1 MSVEEEREK
10 ALPRQAR
17 LDYPG
22 TMHHVIVRGI
32 EKKRILRDEHDRRD
46 FVERLGR
53 LSQQTGTA
61 IYAWALMS
69 NHAHLLLRSGL
80 A

>member
-17 LDYPG
+17 LDYLG

-32 EKKRILRDEHDRRD
+32 EKKRIVRDEQDRYEDR
-46 FVERLGR
+46 E
-53 LSQQTGTA
+53 
-61 IYAWALMS
+61 
-69 NHAHLLLRSGL
+69 
-80 A
+80 